1 MNAKNELQAILN
13 NGMDYEDII
22 KLLADMKAEE
32 MKREQELR
40 KQQNEAKVDE
50 ARIKVI
56 EAVLNYAVTAG
67 ILEKEDI
74 EDIDMNHLVDEVKGL
89 EKEIKRMKKMLEMK
103 QNLPFFLGE
112 RPIIP
117 KEERPAVIKAT
128 GSIDEDTLRKFI
140 EREM

>member
-1 MNAKNELQAILN
+1 MNARNDLQAILN
-13 NGMDYEDII
+13 SGMEYEDII
-22 KLLADMKAEE
+22 KLLAEMKAEE

-40 KQQNEAKVDE
+40 EQQNAAKADE
-50 ARIKVI
+50 ARMKVI

-89 EKEIKRMKKMLEMK
+89 EKEIKRMKKMIEMK
-103 QNLPFFLGE
+103 QNMPFLFGGLPNIHVEAKPTVL
-112 RPIIP
+112 
-117 KEERPAVIKAT
+117 KAT
-128 GSIDEDTLRKFI
+128 GSVDEDVLRKFI

>member
-32 MKREQELR
+32 IVRERKLR
-40 KQQNEAKVDE
+40 EQQNEAKVDE
-50 ARIKVI
+50 ARMKVI
-56 EAVLNYAVTAG
+56 EAVLNYTVTAG

-89 EKEIKRMKKMLEMK
+89 EKEIKRMK

-117 KEERPAVIKAT
+117 KEGRPVVIKAT
-128 GSIDEDTLRKFI
+128 GSIDEDILRKFI

>member
-22 KLLADMKAEE
+22 NLLADMKAEE
-32 MKREQELR
+32 IMRERKLR
-40 KQQNEAKVDE
+40 EQQNEAKVDE
-50 ARIKVI
+50 ARMKVI

-89 EKEIKRMKKMLEMK
+89 EKEIKRMK

-112 RPIIP
+112 LPIIP
-117 KEERPAVIKAT
+117 KEGKPAVIKAT
-128 GSIDEDTLRKFI
+128 GSIDEDILRKFI

>member
-32 MKREQELR
+32 IMRERKLR
-40 KQQNEAKVDE
+40 EQQNEAKVDE
-50 ARIKVI
+50 ARMKVI
-56 EAVLNYAVTAG
+56 EAVLNYTVTAG

-89 EKEIKRMKKMLEMK
+89 EKELKRMK

-112 RPIIP
+112 YPIIP
-117 KEERPAVIKAT
+117 KEGRPAVIKAT
-128 GSIDEDTLRKFI
+128 GSIDEDILRKFI

>member
-22 KLLADMKAEE
+22 NLLADMKAEE
-32 MKREQELR
+32 IVRERKLR
-40 KQQNEAKVDE
+40 EQQNEAKVDE
-50 ARIKVI
+50 ARMKVI
-56 EAVLNYAVTAG
+56 EAVLNYTVTAG

-74 EDIDMNHLVDEVKGL
+74 EDIDMNYLVDEVKGL
-89 EKEIKRMKKMLEMK
+89 EKEIKRMK
-103 QNLPFFLGE
+103 QNLPFFLDE
-112 RPIIP
+112 CPIIP

-128 GSIDEDTLRKFI
+128 GSIDEDILRKFI

>member
-32 MKREQELR
+32 IVRERKLR
-40 KQQNEAKVDE
+40 EQQNEAKVDE
-50 ARIKVI
+50 ARMKVI
-56 EAVLNYAVTAG
+56 EAVLNYTVTAG

-89 EKEIKRMKKMLEMK
+89 EKEIKRMK

-128 GSIDEDTLRKFI
+128 GSIDEDILRKFI

>member
-22 KLLADMKAEE
+22 KLLANMKAEE
-32 MKREQELR
+32 RMRERKLR
-40 KQQNEAKVDE
+40 EQQNEAK
-50 ARIKVI
+50 ARMKVI
-56 EAVLNYAVTAG
+56 EAVLNYMVTAG

-89 EKEIKRMKKMLEMK
+89 EKEIKRIKRMK
-103 QNLPFFLGE
+103 QNLSFFLGE

-117 KEERPAVIKAT
+117 KEERPTVIKAT
-128 GSIDEDTLRKFI
+128 GSIDEDILRKFI

>member
-32 MKREQELR
+32 IVRERKLR
-40 KQQNEAKVDE
+40 EQQNEAKVDE
-50 ARIKVI
+50 ARMKVI
-56 EAVLNYAVTAG
+56 EAVLNYTVTAG

-89 EKEIKRMKKMLEMK
+89 EKEIKRMK
-103 QNLPFFLGE
+103 QNPSFFLGE

-128 GSIDEDTLRKFI
+128 GSIDEDILRKFI

>member
-22 KLLADMKAEE
+22 NLLADMKAEE
-32 MKREQELR
+32 IMRERKLR
-40 KQQNEAKVDE
+40 EQQNEAKVDE
-50 ARIKVI
+50 ARMKVI
-56 EAVLNYAVTAG
+56 EAALNYAVTAG

-89 EKEIKRMKKMLEMK
+89 EKEIKRMK

-117 KEERPAVIKAT
+117 KEGRSAVIKAT
-128 GSIDEDTLRKFI
+128 GSIDEDILRKFI

>member
-22 KLLADMKAEE
+22 NLLADMKAEE
-32 MKREQELR
+32 IMRERKLR
-40 KQQNEAKVDE
+40 EQQNEAKVDE
-50 ARIKVI
+50 ARMKVI
-56 EAVLNYAVTAG
+56 EAVLNYTVTAG

-74 EDIDMNHLVDEVKGL
+74 EDIDMNYLVDEVKGL
-89 EKEIKRMKKMLEMK
+89 EKEIKRMK

-117 KEERPAVIKAT
+117 KEGRPAVIKAT
-128 GSIDEDTLRKFI
+128 GSIDEDILRKFI

>member
-32 MKREQELR
+32 IMRERKLR
-40 KQQNEAKVDE
+40 EQQNEAKVDE
-50 ARIKVI
+50 ARMKVI
-56 EAVLNYAVTAG
+56 EAVLNYTVTAG

-89 EKEIKRMKKMLEMK
+89 EKEIKRIKRMK

-128 GSIDEDTLRKFI
+128 GSIDEDILRKFI

>member
-32 MKREQELR
+32 ITRERKLR
-40 KQQNEAKVDE
+40 EQQNEAKVDE
-50 ARIKVI
+50 ARMKVI

-112 RPIIP
+112 RLIIP

-128 GSIDEDTLRKFI
+128 GSIDEDILRKFI

>member
-32 MKREQELR
+32 IVRERKLR
-40 KQQNEAKVDE
+40 EQQNEAKVDE
-50 ARIKVI
+50 ARMKVI
-56 EAVLNYAVTAG
+56 EAVLNYTVTAG

-89 EKEIKRMKKMLEMK
+89 EKEIKRMK
-103 QNLPFFLGE
+103 QNPPFFLGE

-128 GSIDEDTLRKFI
+128 GSIDEDILRKFI

>member
-50 ARIKVI
+50 ARMKVI

-74 EDIDMNHLVDEVKGL
+74 EDIDMNHLVDEVKGV
-89 EKEIKRMKKMLEMK
+89 EKEFK
-103 QNLPFFLGE
+103 
-112 RPIIP
+112 
-117 KEERPAVIKAT
+117 
-128 GSIDEDTLRKFI
+128 
-140 EREM
+140 

>member
-22 KLLADMKAEE
+22 NLLADMKAEE
-32 MKREQELR
+32 IVRERKLR
-40 KQQNEAKVDE
+40 EQQNEAKADK
-50 ARIKVI
+50 ARMKVI
-56 EAVLNYAVTAG
+56 EAALNYTVAAG

-89 EKEIKRMKKMLEMK
+89 EKELKRMK

-117 KEERPAVIKAT
+117 KEGSPAVIKAT
-128 GSIDEDTLRKFI
+128 GSIDEDILRKFI

>member
-22 KLLADMKAEE
+22 NLLADMKAEE
-32 MKREQELR
+32 IMRERKLR
-40 KQQNEAKVDE
+40 EQQNEAKVDE
-50 ARIKVI
+50 ARMKVI

-89 EKEIKRMKKMLEMK
+89 EKEIKRMK
-103 QNLPFFLGE
+103 QNLPFFLDE
-112 RPIIP
+112 LPIIP
-117 KEERPAVIKAT
+117 KEEKPAVIKAT
-128 GSIDEDTLRKFI
+128 GSIDEDILRKFI